1 MIGRREFIA
10 GLGSTAAWPVV
21 ARAQQRL
28 VPVVGYL
35 SPGSPETFRMFL
47 AVFRRGLAE
56 AGYVEGE
63 NVTIEYRWA
72 GDQYERLPELAASL
86 AAHRVAVLF
95 AVANAS
101 AVAAKGATSS
111 IPIVFAS
118 GGDPVELGLVESLNR
133 PGGNATGITQ
143 FFNELSAKRLEKLR
157 ELMPNI
163 LRVAFM
169 VNPINPRAHINASEL
184 QVAARVAG
192 LEMVVVNA
200 SHERDLDAAF
210 ETLVQKRADALLID
224 GDILFTDQSD
234 RLVEL
239 AARHRVPASYPIRE
253 SAEAG
258 GLMSYGPRV
267 ADGYRQMGIY
277 VGRILRGTKPADL
290 PVLRPTKFDL
300 VINLKTAKALGLTIP
315 ETLLATADEVIQ

>member
-1 MIGRREFIA
+1 M
-10 GLGSTAAWPVV
+10 
-21 ARAQQRL
+21 
-28 VPVVGYL
+28 
-35 SPGSPETFRMFL
+35 
-47 AVFRRGLAE
+47 
-56 AGYVEGE
+56 
-63 NVTIEYRWA
+63 
-72 GDQYERLPELAASL
+72 AASL
-86 AAHRVAVLF
+86 AAHRVAVLCV
-95 AVANAS
+95 VANAS

-210 ETLVQKRADALLID
+210 ETLAQKGADALLID

-239 AARHRVPASYPIRE
+239 AARHHVPASYPIRE

-258 GLMSYGPRV
+258 GLMSYGPRL

-315 ETLLATADEVIQ
+315 ETLLATADGVIQ

>member
-1 MIGRREFIA
+1 MNRRQFIA
-10 GLGSTAAWPVV
+10 GLGSAAAWPVV

-35 SPGSPETFRMFL
+35 SPGSPEAFGRTL

-63 NVTIEYRWA
+63 NVAIEYRWA

-86 AAHRVAVLF
+86 AAHRVAVLC

-169 VNPINPRAHINASEL
+169 VNPTNPRAHINASEL

-200 SHERDLDAAF
+200 SYERDLDAAF
-210 ETLVQKRADALLID
+210 ATLVQKRADALLID
-224 GDILFTDQSD
+224 GDILFSDQSD

-239 AARHRVPASYPIRE
+239 AARHHVPASYPIRE

-315 ETLLATADEVIQ
+315 ETLLAAADEVIQ